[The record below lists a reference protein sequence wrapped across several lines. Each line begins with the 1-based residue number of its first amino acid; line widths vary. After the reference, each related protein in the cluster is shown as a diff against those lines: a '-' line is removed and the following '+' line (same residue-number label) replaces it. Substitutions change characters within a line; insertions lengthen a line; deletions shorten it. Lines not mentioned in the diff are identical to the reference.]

1 MGPDHM
7 GGPWIPLKGNEIM
20 RLENLNTE
28 LAESL
33 EKTAETTIDIS
44 NEPEVDVNDYII
56 YLPPSKMDVER
67 NADGFFVCPE
77 PGCDYKSS
85 HTGHVE
91 RHFRKHTGERPFQCK
106 FCDKKFTEK
115 SGCIKVRFKVL
126 SKIFFS
132 NFSHIGTNC
141 KSPFSQLRGRVS
153 QNVPMYIISANK
165 L

>member
-1 MGPDHM
+1 MLYTTPDGS
-7 GGPWIPLKGNEIM
+7 GGPWIPVKGNEIM

-126 SKIFFS
+126 SKKLFF
-132 NFSHIGTNC
+132 FEFFTHWYE
-141 KSPFSQLRGRVS
+141 L
-153 QNVPMYIISANK
+153 
-165 L
+165 